1 MDNARQ
7 MGDALRLRLAALS
20 ARYPQIGDVRGAGLM
35 IGVEIVAADRAPDK
49 TETTRLVNGM
59 RRRGVLISSC
69 GAGHNVLKIR
79 PPLIFQPEHVDIFVA
94 AFEAIL
100 SRPETAGPL

>member
-1 MDNARQ
+1 
-7 MGDALRLRLAALS
+7 
-20 ARYPQIGDVRGAGLM
+20 M

-59 RRRGVLISSC
+59 RKRGVLISSC

-94 AFEAIL
+94 ALEAVL
-100 SRPETAGPL
+100 ARSDAAGQV